1 MLFHVMQ
8 VIRELI
14 KPRSSK
20 WSQLFGG
27 DANLGRLH
35 INAAEFRELVP
46 EQDMQV
52 LKCCLGT
59 VA

>member
-1 MLFHVMQ
+1 MLTYMLFHVMQ

-14 KPRSSK
+14 KPPSSK

-35 INAAEFRELVP
+35 ITAAEFRQLVP

-52 LKCCLGT
+52 
-59 VA
+59 A